1 MVRYVV
7 AVAPRSGNAAIVA
20 EELAEAM
27 QLRSKKQRREYT
39 PEFVKTVTEA
49 ARQLGCATTAR
60 RASWLRCKDPHFRFN
75 FLFVPFILVFFI
87 NCNFYLDGRSQK
99 EAG

>member
-49 ARQLGCATTAR
+49 ARQLGCVKAQR
-60 RASWLRCKDPHFRFN
+60 QRHGGASRVRWKDRHFRLDFS
-75 FLFVPFILVFFI
+75 PC
-87 NCNFYLDGRSQK
+87 NCSPVYF
-99 EAG
+99 